1 MYTALLTSITDSYF
15 GDALF
20 AAVVLIVTL
29 IVSMFLKKLIDLIFR
44 GVKSR
49 NLSSHFVSKTRT
61 IRGLLKNILD
71 IVFLIISV
79 LVILSHWGV
88 DIRPVLA
95 GAGIVG
101 LAISFGSQT
110 LIKDL
115 LSGIFIITEDQFNIG
130 DTVKIGDHIGKV
142 EKFTLRITVLRNKEN
157 NLIYIPNSQ
166 ILNVVRF
173 TSV

>member
-1 MYTALLTSITDSYF
+1 MTSLSVLTESYF
-15 GDALF
+15 GNALF
-20 AAVVLIVTL
+20 TAGVLTINLVAS
-29 IVSMFLKKLIDLIFR
+29 IMLKKLIDIIFR

-61 IRGLLKNILD
+61 VRSLLKNILD
-71 IVFLIISV
+71 IVFLAIAV
-79 LVILSHWGV
+79 LVILSHFGV

-110 LIKDL
+110 LIKDI

-130 DTVKIGDHIGKV
+130 DTVKIGDNIGKV
-142 EKFTLRITVLRNKEN
+142 EKFTLRITVLRNNEN

-166 ILNVVRF
+166 ILSVVRY
-173 TSV
+173 TNA

>member
-1 MYTALLTSITDSYF
+1 MNTSFITTIAESYF
-15 GDALF
+15 GDAIF
-20 AAVVLIVTL
+20 AATVLFVNLVI
-29 IVSMFLKKLIDLIFR
+29 SMFIKKIIDLIFR

-71 IVFLIISV
+71 IVFLIIST

-130 DTVKIGDHIGKV
+130 DMVKIGDHIGKV
-142 EKFTLRITVLRNKEN
+142 EKFTLRITVLRNNEN

-166 ILNVVRF
+166 ILTVIRYTHV
-173 TSV
+173 

>member
-1 MYTALLTSITDSYF
+1 MSLFASLSESYF
-15 GDALF
+15 GNSLFITGVLIINLF
-20 AAVVLIVTL
+20 ASVL
-29 IVSMFLKKLIDLIFR
+29 LKKLIDIIFR

-49 NLSSHFVSKTRT
+49 NLSSHFISKTRT
-61 IRGLLKNILD
+61 VRGLLKNTLDVTFLAISIL
-71 IVFLIISV
+71 I
-79 LVILSHWGV
+79 ILSHFGV

-110 LIKDL
+110 LIKDI

-130 DTVKIGDHIGKV
+130 DTVKIGDNVGKV
-142 EKFTLRITVLRNKEN
+142 EKFTLRITVLRNNEN

-166 ILNVVRF
+166 ILSVTRY
-173 TSV
+173 TSS